1 MTAPSPSPVPCSVP
15 GCDADADGL
24 YPGQDPC
31 CPAHRAEATALG
43 RALTEALSEAADAA
57 NAASVESSPSP
68 CVCGGGPAIATVPG
82 TQGQLVPLCQRCVDD
97 LTVRM
102 VLARVRSAE
111 PISC

>member
-1 MTAPSPSPVPCSVP
+1 VTAPAAPTAPAPVEPP
-15 GCDADADGL
+15 
-24 YPGQDPC
+24 
-31 CPAHRAEATALG
+31 
-43 RALTEALSEAADAA
+43 
-57 NAASVESSPSP
+57 PSP
-68 CVCGGGPAIATVPG
+68 CVCGAGPAIATVPG